1 MLISSSPEKLRMTK
15 VIFIRG
21 SIEVVNKGG
30 KPYVR
35 IYVYSNEGGKELA
48 RYANKEVRGFV
59 VIENESP

>member
-1 MLISSSPEKLRMTK
+1 MTR
-15 VIFIRG
+15 VVFIRG

-35 IYVYSNEGGKELA
+35 IYVYTNEGGKELTQ
-48 RYANKEVRGFV
+48 YTGKEVEGFV